1 MLLYFVIFFG
11 TKRFYPIAILECKQ
25 LSLEKC
31 EEIFF
36 LILCHIFF
44 AESSFLPGNN
54 TLPFQHPKGSVV
66 GRGKKKKKFYFC
78 VICFLFYVHIVK
90 ASLFSVVVQRD
101 VKEEEQGEEKCD
113 MMVKY
118 ELYAVPREHTRTFS
132 IGKPTYLIYWNGLES
147 LQWYYAFTFS
157 LGLSLAD

>member
-11 TKRFYPIAILECKQ
+11 TKRFHPIAILECKQ

-36 LILCHIFF
+36 LILCHIFLLN
-44 AESSFLPGNN
+44 LPSYQETIRCLFNIPREVQLGGE
-54 TLPFQHPKGSVV
+54 K
-66 GRGKKKKKFYFC
+66 RKKKFYFC